1 MWANAEPRALR
12 LDRAPG
18 GQMLMSIKEYA
29 AHRGVSEG
37 AVRRAIRERRI
48 SLIEGGIH
56 PDAAD
61 AEWARNTRPKR
72 ATGKAAAARASA
84 IAEGTAAPTSSGDE
98 LYRIRL
104 ERERTEAR
112 IKAIDLAEREG
123 ALIEAEPVRRA
134 VETIMTEVRDAL
146 SCMGRRAAGRC
157 IGLSSPREVQA
168 VLDEEHR
175 AVLQRM
181 VQRFTQL
188 AAAPDKGD

>member
-1 MWANAEPRALR
+1 
-12 LDRAPG
+12 
-18 GQMLMSIKEYA
+18 MLMSIKEYA

-61 AEWARNTRPKR
+61 AEWTRNTRPKR

-112 IKAIDLAEREG
+112 IKALDLAEREG